1 MKKTETKN
9 EKIKFSKIKYS
20 TVPIRWVVKGEL
32 RLDASFY
39 TKEVFK
45 AIKVLEECGFP
56 LTKISEL
63 CEPNGIFNP
72 PPLRRYFTYSP
83 DVGTPYLA
91 PSETLKLK
99 PKEKYIYAQK
109 VEGIEDWYVKEGW
122 VLVTQSG
129 IPGIPVFVS
138 KRIKGIVISQN
149 MIRIVP
155 KAGILP
161 GFIYAYLSTW
171 IGNTLVTK
179 DQFGITVDHIR
190 PHHVAEIPVPLVPDN
205 VKRKIH
211 EKIVR
216 AWNLRD
222 QADEIEKE
230 AIKELEI
237 FLAKEIE

>member
-1 MKKTETKN
+1 MKKAEN
-9 EKIKFSKIKYS
+9 EKVKFSKIEWS
-20 TVPIRWVVKGEL
+20 PVPIRWVFKGEL

-39 TKEVFK
+39 TEEVFK
-45 AIKVLEECGFP
+45 AYKVLEECGFP
-56 LTKISEL
+56 SVKLGEL
-63 CEPNGIFNP
+63 CEPDGIFNP
-72 PPLRRYFTYSP
+72 PPLRRHFTYTT

-99 PKEKYIYAQK
+99 PKEKYIYAQR

-122 VLVTQSG
+122 VLLTQSG
-129 IPGIPVFVS
+129 IPGITVFVS
-138 KRIKGIVISQN
+138 GRLKDFVISQN

-155 KAGILP
+155 KTGVLP
-161 GFIYAYLSTW
+161 GFLYAYLSTR

-190 PHHVAEIPVPLVPDN
+190 PHHVAAIPVPLVPDDIR
-205 VKRKIH
+205 RKIH

-222 QADEIEKE
+222 QADEIENE
-230 AIKELEI
+230 AIQELEF
-237 FLAKEIE
+237 FLTKKTE